1 MWTSQAAGLMVRI
14 EPGKHR
20 SRCRGAPIGA
30 RGAMPDRSH
39 RLPAK
44 EKEWSMESFQRPRR
58 RRRPILLALLMTGT
72 ALMAATGATMS
83 LAVFTQQQA
92 VAGNG
97 FTTGTI
103 ALSVTPVS
111 AIFTSAAMMPGDV
124 VPVGVPGAPVTV
136 SNAAGTASL
145 RYAITG
151 ASTDDGKHL
160 DTQLLITVRRAD
172 GNAGASCTLFTG
184 DVLFASAVVPVGPIN
199 MVGDPAQGVQTGD
212 RPLAGGA
219 SETLCFKASLPLGT
233 PIAYQGAT
241 STYTFTF
248 IAEQTANNP

>member
-1 MWTSQAAGLMVRI
+1 MDNT
-14 EPGKHR
+14 
-20 SRCRGAPIGA
+20 
-30 RGAMPDRSH
+30 
-39 RLPAK
+39 
-44 EKEWSMESFQRPRR
+44 QRPRR

-83 LAVFTQQQA
+83 LALFTSQQA
-92 VAGNG
+92 VAGNA

-103 ALSVTPVS
+103 VLSVTPAS

-136 SNAAGTASL
+136 SNAGTGTF

-151 ASTDDGKHL
+151 ASTDTDAKHL
-160 DTQLLITVRRAD
+160 DTQLLITIRQAD
-172 GNAGASCTLFTG
+172 AGGGCAAFTG
-184 DVLFASAVVPVGPIN
+184 TSLFSGVVPVGPIN
-199 MVGDPAQGVQTGD
+199 LVGDPTPGAQAGD
-212 RPLAGGA
+212 RTLAGGVN
-219 SETLCFKASLPLGT
+219 ETLCFKASLPIGT
-233 PIAYQGAT
+233 LIAYQGAT

>member
-1 MWTSQAAGLMVRI
+1 MDNT
-14 EPGKHR
+14 
-20 SRCRGAPIGA
+20 
-30 RGAMPDRSH
+30 
-39 RLPAK
+39 
-44 EKEWSMESFQRPRR
+44 QRPRR

-83 LAVFTQQQA
+83 LALFTSQQA
-92 VAGNG
+92 VAGNA

-103 ALSVTPVS
+103 VLSVTPAS

-136 SNAAGTASL
+136 SNAGTGTF

-151 ASTDDGKHL
+151 ASTDTDTKHL
-160 DTQLLITVRRAD
+160 DTQLLITIRQAD
-172 GNAGASCTLFTG
+172 AGGGCAAFTG
-184 DVLFASAVVPVGPIN
+184 TSLFSGVVPVGPIN
-199 MVGDPAQGVQTGD
+199 LVGDPTPGAQAGD
-212 RPLAGGA
+212 RTLAGGVN
-219 SETLCFKASLPLGT
+219 ETLCFKASLPIGT
-233 PIAYQGAT
+233 LIAYQGAT

>member
-1 MWTSQAAGLMVRI
+1 
-14 EPGKHR
+14 
-20 SRCRGAPIGA
+20 
-30 RGAMPDRSH
+30 
-39 RLPAK
+39 
-44 EKEWSMESFQRPRR
+44 MENPQRPRR

-83 LAVFTQQQA
+83 LALFTSQQA
-92 VAGNG
+92 VAGNA

-103 ALSVTPVS
+103 VLSVSPAS
-111 AIFTSAAMMPGDV
+111 AIFTSGTMMPGDV

-136 SNAAGTASL
+136 SNTGTGTF

-151 ASTDDGKHL
+151 ASTDTDTKHL

-172 GNAGASCTLFTG
+172 GNAGVSCALFTG
-184 DVLFASAVVPVGPIN
+184 DVLFSGVVPVGPIN
-199 MVGDPAQGVQTGD
+199 MVGDPAPGAQAGD
-212 RPLAGGA
+212 RQLAGGVP
-219 SETLCFKASLPLGT
+219 ETLCFKASLPIGT
-233 PIAYQGAT
+233 LIAYQGAT